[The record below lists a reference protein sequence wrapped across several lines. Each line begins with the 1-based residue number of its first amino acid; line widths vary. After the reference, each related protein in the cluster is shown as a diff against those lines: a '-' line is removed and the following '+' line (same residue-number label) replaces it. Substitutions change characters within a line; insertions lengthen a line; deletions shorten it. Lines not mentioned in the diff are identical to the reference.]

1 MEKKIERKCPRVIL
15 RAMEPEDLEM
25 MYDIEND
32 QDIWS
37 VSNTNMPY
45 SRFAIHEYIAQSS
58 GDIYTDKQVRLIITN
73 SDKDFVGIIDLAN
86 YNPQH
91 LRAEVGIVVRKPY
104 RDMGYGQS
112 ALEELMDY
120 AHSVLHIHQL
130 YALVNVDNKYCVK
143 LFKRVGFQLEA
154 ELTDWLFD
162 GDNYHNAYLLHFF
175 CKKISKNFAE

>member
-1 MEKKIERKCPRVIL
+1 MECKEVQVHPHVIL

-45 SRFAIHEYIAQSS
+45 SRFALHEYIASS
-58 GDIYTDKQVRLIITN
+58 SNDVYTDKQVRLIITN
-73 SDKDFVGIIDLAN
+73 PDKDFIGIVDLAN

-91 LRAEVGIVVRKPY
+91 MRAEVGIVIRKPY
-104 RDMGYGQS
+104 RDMGYGRA
-112 ALEELMDY
+112 ALVELMDY
-120 AHSVLHIHQL
+120 SHSVLHIHQL
-130 YALVNVDNKYCVK
+130 YALVNVDNEYCLR
-143 LFKRVGFQLEA
+143 LFKRVGFKKEA
-154 ELTDWLFD
+154 ELKDWLFD

-175 CKKISKNFAE
+175 CKKIEKSFVE